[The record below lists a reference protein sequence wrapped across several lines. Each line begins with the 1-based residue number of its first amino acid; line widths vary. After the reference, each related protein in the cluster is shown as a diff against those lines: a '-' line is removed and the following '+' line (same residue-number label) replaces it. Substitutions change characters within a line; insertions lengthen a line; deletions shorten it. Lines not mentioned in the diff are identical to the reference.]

1 VLADLQKKTRLNKT
15 QVQRITAFLKEYEF
29 VTVNDA
35 KEEIR
40 LEEAV
45 RKFLTQNIT
54 S

>member
-1 VLADLQKKTRLNKT
+1 MLADLQKKTRLNKT
-15 QVQRITAFLKEYEF
+15 QVQRVTAFLTEYEF
-29 VTVNDA
+29 VKVNDA

-45 RKFLTQNIT
+45 RKFLTQSIT

>member
-1 VLADLQKKTRLNKT
+1 MLADLQKKTGLNKT

-29 VTVNDA
+29 VKVNDA

-45 RKFLTQNIT
+45 RKFLTQSIT